1 MALDRRA
8 FLVQVGSGFA
18 GAAASSVAFA
28 QPSVTASAPEHIRN
42 PYERLSSRVTWLSG
56 EVHTHVSKARG
67 SSHRYE
73 HGPDAAAVYLA
84 AKSEKLD
91 FVAMSVEVTDSNG
104 GIEQFGDVSAEHTHG
119 VIGIPAREI
128 QNNLFGARRYFD
140 EDGSEF
146 LHVLTL
152 EHSGAR
158 LSICAHPRFY
168 EMVGGEAQTWTRMKA
183 ALLSPRPGGHLE
195 GLGVSGI
202 EIFNGYTLAT
212 LKRRGREHLYKD
224 YDEACWDE
232 LLTQGRLCWGF
243 AANDAFVEP
252 GGYRTLSPFG
262 RVFVAVEE
270 RSAAAILNALK
281 AGRFYSSTGVTL
293 EAPRVRI
300 LQDGRLRIGVRAD
313 QEVHWSAKAQ
323 RKTGGGNSVPDTLSV
338 RATPEA
344 LFDIEPPWS
353 YVRIQCESTADP
365 WRRAWLQPIID
376 QRAFGPA
383 EEL

>member
-8 FLVQVGSGFA
+8 FLVKVGSGFA
-18 GAAASSVAFA
+18 GAAASSVTFA
-28 QPSVTASAPEHIRN
+28 KPSLPPAAAERIRN
-42 PYERLSSRVTWLSG
+42 PYEPLSSRVTWLSG
-56 EVHTHVSKARG
+56 EVHTHVRKARG
-67 SSHRYE
+67 SSQPYG
-73 HGPDAAAVYLA
+73 HGPDAAAVYEA
-84 AKSEKLD
+84 AKSEKID
-91 FVAMSVEVTDSNG
+91 FVAMSVEVTDSSG
-104 GIEQFGDVSAEHTHG
+104 GIEQFGDVSAENTHG

-158 LSICAHPRFY
+158 LSLCAHPRFY
-168 EMVGGEAQTWTRMKA
+168 EMVGGEPQSWTRMKA
-183 ALLSPRPGGHLE
+183 ALLSPRPGGRLE
-195 GLGVSGI
+195 ALGVSGI

-212 LKRRGREHLYKD
+212 LKRRGREHLYKN

-252 GGYRTLSPFG
+252 GGYRQFSPFG
-262 RVFVAVEE
+262 RVVVAVEE
-270 RSAAAILNALK
+270 RSAAAIVNALRD
-281 AGRFYSSTGVTL
+281 GRFYSSTGVTL
-293 EAPRVRI
+293 DAPRVEP
-300 LQDGRLRIGVRAD
+300 LQDGRLRIVVRAD

-323 RKTGGGNSVPDTLSV
+323 RKSGGGNSVPDLLLV
-338 RATPEA
+338 RATAEA
-344 LFDIEPPWS
+344 TFDIEPPWS

-376 QRAFGPA
+376 RSAFTRA
-383 EEL
+383 EDL

>member
-1 MALDRRA
+1 
-8 FLVQVGSGFA
+8 
-18 GAAASSVAFA
+18 
-28 QPSVTASAPEHIRN
+28 
-42 PYERLSSRVTWLSG
+42 
-56 EVHTHVSKARG
+56 VSKARG
-67 SSHRYE
+67 SSHAYQ
-73 HGPDAAAVYLA
+73 HGPDAAAVYEA

-91 FVAMSVEVTDSNG
+91 FVAMSVEVTDTSG
-104 GIEQFGDVSAEHTHG
+104 GIEQFGDVSAESTHG
-119 VIGIPAREI
+119 VIGIAAREI
-128 QNNLFGARRYFD
+128 QNNLLGARPYFD

-152 EHSGAR
+152 DDAGSR

-168 EMVGGEAQTWTRMKA
+168 EMLGGEAQSWARMKA
-183 ALLSPRPGGHLE
+183 ALLSPRPGGRLD
-195 GLGVSGI
+195 GLVVSGI

-212 LKRRGREHLYKD
+212 LKRQRREQLYKD

-232 LLTQGRLCWGF
+232 LLTQGMLCWGF

-252 GGYRTLSPFG
+252 GGYRPFSPFG

-270 RSAAAILNALK
+270 RSAAAIVSALK
-281 AGRFYSSTGVTL
+281 LGRFYSSTGVRL
-293 EAPRVRI
+293 ELPRVQTV
-300 LQDGRLRIGVRAD
+300 QDGRTRITVRAD

-323 RKTGGGNSVPDTLSV
+323 RETGGGNSGLDTLSV

-344 LFDIEPPWS
+344 TFEIEPPWS

-376 QRAFGPA
+376 QRAFGRA